1 MLLQKK
7 ESHVRSLAPA
17 IRAAGP
23 DLSRRG
29 LLAAGA
35 AALGA
40 AYGGLANA
48 AEKPFFQRRDLPVG
62 IQLYTLRPDLVDDF
76 HATLGAI
83 AKIGFRSV
91 ELAGFMGHTPTTLR
105 AAFRREGLSCS
116 SAHVQARGDG
126 SAVGL
131 DGDLAA
137 LAGDLHII
145 GVRSVVMPNF
155 LIPDR
160 FGQRPDPGEER
171 IAFLRRVVSQM
182 TADDWKWNADFL
194 NEKAAVLKRA
204 GIVSG
209 YHNHN
214 FEFAPLGDT
223 NGMEIL
229 LKGTDPNLVTFE
241 MDVGW
246 VVAAGK
252 DPFAL
257 LKAHP
262 HRFTQMHVKDIKPTT
277 KANFELRQD
286 PTEVGG
292 GMIDWKRLLPAA
304 YVAGVRG
311 FYVEQEPPFAHSRL
325 ESVKI
330 SFDYLAKV
338 AA

>member
-1 MLLQKK
+1 MLLQNK
-7 ESHVRSLAPA
+7 ESHVRSTACDP
-17 IRAAGP
+17 RASAV

-35 AALGA
+35 AVLGA

-62 IQLYTLRPDLVDDF
+62 IQLYTLGPDLQKDLDAQL
-76 HATLGAI
+76 ATVAR
-83 AKIGFRSV
+83 IGFKSV
-91 ELAGFMGHTPTTLR
+91 ELAGYLGRTPAELR
-105 AAFRREGLSCS
+105 AAFDKAGLVCP
-116 SAHVQARGDG
+116 SAHISPKGASGP
-126 SAVGL
+126 SFS
-131 DGDLAA
+131 GDLAK
-137 LAGDLHII
+137 LADELHVI
-145 GVRSVVMPNF
+145 GVKAAIMPI
-155 LIPDR
+155 LYIPDR
-160 FGQRPDPGEER
+160 LGGAD
-171 IAFLRRVVSQM
+171 LRQAGPQM

-194 NEKAAVLKRA
+194 NEKAAVLKKA

-223 NGMEIL
+223 TGMDIL

-246 VVAAGK
+246 VTAAGQ

-262 HRFTQMHVKDIKPTT
+262 HRFTQMHVKDIKAST
-277 KANFELRQD
+277 KPNFVLQQD
-286 PTEVGG
+286 PTEVGA
-292 GMIDWKRLLPAA
+292 GMIPWPKLLPAA
-304 YVAGVRG
+304 YEAGVRG

-325 ESVKI
+325 ESAKI

-338 AA
+338 VA

>member
-1 MLLQKK
+1 MLLQNK
-7 ESHVRSLAPA
+7 ESHVRSTACDP
-17 IRAAGP
+17 RASAV

-35 AALGA
+35 AVLGA

-48 AEKPFFQRRDLPVG
+48 AGKPFFQRHDLPVG
-62 IQLYTLRPDLVDDF
+62 IQLYTLGPDLQKDLDAQL
-76 HATLGAI
+76 ATVAR
-83 AKIGFRSV
+83 IGFKSV
-91 ELAGFMGHTPTTLR
+91 ELAGYLGRTPAELR
-105 AAFRREGLSCS
+105 AAFDKAGLVCP
-116 SAHVQARGDG
+116 SAHISPKGASGP
-126 SAVGL
+126 SFS
-131 DGDLAA
+131 GDLAK
-137 LAGDLHII
+137 LADELHVI
-145 GVRSVVMPNF
+145 GVKAAIMPI
-155 LIPDR
+155 LYIPDR
-160 FGQRPDPGEER
+160 LGGAD
-171 IAFLRRVVSQM
+171 LRQAGAQM

-194 NEKAAVLKRA
+194 NEKAAVLKKA

-223 NGMEIL
+223 TGMDIL

-246 VVAAGK
+246 VTAAGQ

-262 HRFTQMHVKDIKPTT
+262 HRFTQMHVKDIKAST
-277 KANFELRQD
+277 KPNFVLQQD
-286 PTEVGG
+286 PTEVGA
-292 GMIDWKRLLPAA
+292 GMIPWPKLLPAA
-304 YVAGVRG
+304 YDAGVRG

-325 ESVKI
+325 ESAKI

-338 AA
+338 TA